1 MIGIDSMSQQVRKDR
16 NKENPS
22 YSWPVTKFVATP
34 IYSIYFQSLI
44 MLLFLYYIIKYNDCL
59 IIFDCLLVGMHVCHL
74 MPVEVRTN
82 FWNTVLSFHL
92 LNSKDWI
99 QVVRLGH
106 KHVIHWAIPLSS
118 LYLVQIQISRVSIN
132 GSCELTR
139 EQLTWERGS
148 PCTLGLRLTIAC
160 WEWGSPCM
168 LGKRLAVHAGK
179 EAHCACWE
187 WGP

>member
-1 MIGIDSMSQQVRKDR
+1 MIGMDSMSQQVRKDR

-99 QVVRLGH
+99 QVVRL
-106 KHVIHWAIPLSS
+106 WPQARYPLSHS
-118 LYLVQIQISRVSIN
+118 FVLIVFGADSDISCLHKWILWTDKRA
-132 GSCELTR
+132 TD
-139 EQLTWERGS
+139 
-148 PCTLGLRLTIAC
+148 LGLRLTIAC

-168 LGKRLAVHAGK
+168 LGKRPAVHAGK
-179 EAHCACWE
+179 EAHCACWD
-187 WGP
+187 WGS

>member
-34 IYSIYFQSLI
+34 IYSIYFQHNSLI
-44 MLLFLYYIIKYNDCL
+44 MLLFLYYIIKYNDYL
-59 IIFDCLLVGMHVCHL
+59 IIFDCLLVGMHVCPL

-106 KHVIHWAIPLSS
+106 KAPYPPSHSFVLI
-118 LYLVQIQISRVSIN
+118 V
-132 GSCELTR
+132 
-139 EQLTWERGS
+139 
-148 PCTLGLRLTIAC
+148 LGADSDILCLHKWILWTDKRATD
-160 WEWGSPCM
+160 
-168 LGKRLAVHAGK
+168 LGKRLTVHTGK
-179 EAHCACWE
+179 EAHRAC
-187 WGP
+187 